1 MLDMRQIER
10 DILATG
16 KIEGQELE
24 MLRSQVYAGGK
35 IDRPTADLLAYLQK
49 RVQHRTPA
57 FESFFYQAI
66 KDHILADGRI
76 DAEETAWLR
85 QMFFVDNKI
94 DDQQHKFLHELKGE
108 AKQVSPEFEALFKE
122 IAMTHL
128 LALQSVFDQTPRIG
142 WWWGML
148 QVATVVMIAFVVPAT
163 VLYLLWR
170 DSTWSD
176 AVIVAGVVFACT
188 TFIAILLL
196 GWRRAW

>member
-1 MLDMRQIER
+1 MPEMRQIER
-10 DILATG
+10 DILAIG
-16 KIEGQELE
+16 MVEGQELE
-24 MLRSQVYAGGK
+24 MLRSQVYAAGE
-35 IDRPTADLLAYLQK
+35 IDRPTAELLVELHK
-49 RVQHRTPA
+49 RVQHCTPA
-57 FESFFYQAI
+57 FEKFFYQAI

-85 QMFFVDNKI
+85 QMLFADNKI